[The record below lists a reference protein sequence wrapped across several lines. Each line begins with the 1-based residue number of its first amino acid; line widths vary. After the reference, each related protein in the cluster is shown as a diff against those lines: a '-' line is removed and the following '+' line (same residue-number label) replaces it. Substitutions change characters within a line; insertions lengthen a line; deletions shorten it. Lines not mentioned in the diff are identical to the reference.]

1 MLITYIGHSAFRIEK
16 DGYRIIIDP
25 YKSGM
30 IPGLDDI
37 DEEAELVIKSH
48 DHDDHNAVENVHLT
62 EGAEC
67 PFEITSIETYH
78 DECHGA
84 KRGKNRIT
92 IISDGNTRLAHF
104 GDLGC
109 DIERELEEGE
119 LSKLRNLDVAL
130 IPIGGKYTIDG
141 AGAVALMNAIE
152 PKMVIPMHF
161 RSDKHGFGL
170 DDIATRRSFTAF
182 LPSVIEHKKS
192 TIDTDDEL
200 LAVVNVLRPQNAS
213 R

>member
-109 DIERELEEGE
+109 DIERELEEEE

-161 RSDKHGFGL
+161 RSDKNGFGL
-170 DDIATRRSFTAF
+170 DDIATRRSFTAL

>member
-109 DIERELEEGE
+109 DIERELEEEE

-170 DDIATRRSFTAF
+170 DDIATGRSFTAF